1 MSVDSKNH
9 GFSYYICLMREG
21 SGSVT
26 MEFCFKM
33 THFKNFSTKRGS
45 LPGF

>member
-1 MSVDSKNH
+1 MSVNSKNL

-26 MEFCFKM
+26 MEFSFKM
-33 THFKNFSTKRGS
+33 SQFKNLSTKRGS